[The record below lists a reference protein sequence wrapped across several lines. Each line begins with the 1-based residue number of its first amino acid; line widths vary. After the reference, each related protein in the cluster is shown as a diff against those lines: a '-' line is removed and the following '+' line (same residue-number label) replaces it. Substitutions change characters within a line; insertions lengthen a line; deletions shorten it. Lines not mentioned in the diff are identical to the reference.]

1 MVGLDPGALGTN
13 TLILTGAPPGATVKF
28 KYQFSDSGSKTLRRG
43 ICVGKTLDFSN
54 PRTFGTVTAD
64 QTGTAAMTVNLDSGT
79 FANQTV
85 YMQARVETDVCIIS
99 NMVSQNIEGSS
110 PPTAPPPTA
119 PPPPAAGVLTMVGLD
134 PGALGTNTL
143 ILTGAP
149 PGATVKFKYQFSD
162 SGSKTLRSG
171 ICAGKVLDFSSPQS
185 FGIVIADQNGTAT
198 TTVNLDS
205 GTFANQTVYMQARVE
220 TDVCVISNMVSQNI
234 EGSSPSAPAPEP
246 EPTPE
251 PTPAPTPAPGPAE
264 VTGDTGVS
272 DAPLSPV
279 NKRLL
284 VVSKDG
290 SGDFSSIQSAL
301 DSSQPGDTIQVKDGT
316 YVERVNFHRSGTR
329 QEPITLQNY
338 PNHAPVIDPGG
349 GAYPPECCPTG
360 GTP

>member
-1 MVGLDPGALGTN
+1 M
-13 TLILTGAPPGATVKF
+13 
-28 KYQFSDSGSKTLRRG
+28 
-43 ICVGKTLDFSN
+43 
-54 PRTFGTVTAD
+54 
-64 QTGTAAMTVNLDSGT
+64 
-79 FANQTV
+79 
-85 YMQARVETDVCIIS
+85 
-99 NMVSQNIEGSS
+99 
-110 PPTAPPPTA
+110 
-119 PPPPAAGVLTMVGLD
+119 
-134 PGALGTNTL
+134 
-143 ILTGAP
+143 
-149 PGATVKFKYQFSD
+149 
-162 SGSKTLRSG
+162 
-171 ICAGKVLDFSSPQS
+171 DFSSPQS

-290 SGDFSSIQSAL
+290 SGTLAVY
-301 DSSQPGDTIQVKDGT
+301 SQHWIVHNP
-316 YVERVNFHRSGTR
+316 E
-329 QEPITLQNY
+329 TLFR
-338 PNHAPVIDPGG
+338 
-349 GAYPPECCPTG
+349 
-360 GTP
+360 